1 MFVLLL
7 SGFGEY
13 VCGVTEPDESSLI
26 MDGVDLQSM
35 LSDNT
40 DSDQLSSNVTEI
52 GTGTWTLA
60 GTALVG
66 DMEPIFNYLS

>member
-13 VCGVTEPDESSLI
+13 VCGIEADKS
-26 MDGVDLQSM
+26 DLWM

-52 GTGTWTLA
+52 GTGTATWT
-60 GTALVG
+60 
-66 DMEPIFNYLS
+66 